1 MRVGRNGKWT
11 GLLLLSLVGTSTAE
25 SVNKECLDILE
36 EHFGNRDIIDKI
48 GFDDTDP
55 QDIKLCKVFYNVK
68 SMLRKYFKVR
78 HGVMGTSS
86 ADTAEML
93 PEDIPFE
100 DALLGDLSNLSPEE
114 FHSTS
119 DEDAKEASATCAS
132 LNYDNVQARSMN
144 NRNKSSGLF
153 STFGSILTSF
163 SSLVSSSKNRL
174 TTIHRNQVKESSS
187 PARTASSSSSDSSIN
202 AKQRA
207 RQERQRR
214 RKQRE
219 QQKNESPE
227 ETQISKPVLV
237 KPSLPVS
244 LSPVKKGPVTLL
256 ASRPAN
262 EWQCAAD
269 IKNGSVE
276 YRMKGKILRFECEP
290 GFRIRH
296 PQGVRQVKYRFCR
309 CSNGQRGF
317 NPNTC
322 SSHILNE
329 EQLPSCVSI

>member
-1 MRVGRNGKWT
+1 MVRFKWT

-25 SVNKECLDILE
+25 SVNKECLDILD
-36 EHFGNRDIIDKI
+36 EHYDSDFMDQT
-48 GFDDTDP
+48 GFDDGDP

-68 SMLRKYFKVR
+68 SMLRKYFKVKR
-78 HGVMGTSS
+78 DIMGTSS
-86 ADTAEML
+86 ADTAEVL
-93 PEDIPFE
+93 PEDISFE
-100 DALLGDLSNLSPEE
+100 DTLLGDLSDLSSEE
-114 FHSTS
+114 FYTTS
-119 DEDAKEASATCAS
+119 DEDDVETSETCAS
-132 LNYDNVQARSMN
+132 MNYDNVQARSMN
-144 NRNKSSGLF
+144 NRNKSTGLF

-163 SSLVSSSKNRL
+163 SSLISSSKKRL
-174 TTIHRNQVKESSS
+174 TSIHRNQVKESSS
-187 PARTASSSSSDSSIN
+187 PGRTTSSSSSDSSVN

-214 RKQRE
+214 RKLRE
-219 QQKNESPE
+219 QQKSPE
-227 ETQISKPVLV
+227 ETQISKPIM
-237 KPSLPVS
+237 KPTLPVS
-244 LSPVKKGPVTLL
+244 LSPIKKESGLF

-290 GFRIRH
+290 GFRIEH
-296 PQGVRQVKYRFCR
+296 PRGVRQVKYRFCR

-329 EQLPSCVSI
+329 EQLPYCVSI